1 MIRPYRTLKLPR
13 VTLKYNRRHD
23 ASATHPSAV
32 EVYIT
37 YDGKVKIFSTGLFL
51 LPSEWSRGRVV
62 ARMDSLQKNQWLD
75 QLMIDISKVINKM
88 VEEKKI
94 DIFAIPRRLNELRVS
109 DIDLFD
115 FMKKRAE
122 IRCYG
127 KADDSIE
134 RYHRFLRRFKE
145 WGKITSLDDLTE
157 RNVIELDKYLID
169 RGMVA
174 KSRWNN
180 WHRFLNSF
188 IMDAI
193 DEGYIQKNPYKW
205 VNIDRGDGNT
215 GIENYLTVEELRQL
229 SDAQMLSDRLER
241 VRDLFVFQCHTCLA
255 YKDLKDFKP
264 SNIEDVDG
272 QQVYRGKRGKT
283 GVEFTIPLLPKALEI
298 LEKYDRRLP
307 VISNVKYNKY
317 VKEVAEAA
325 ELEKKLTTHWA
336 RHTGATMLLNAG
348 VPMQVVSK
356 VCGHSSTKM
365 TERVYA
371 KLLDKTVIEA
381 VAKVEDK
388 L

>member
-1 MIRPYRTLKLPR
+1 MHYRDPLRLPN
-13 VTLKYNRRHD
+13 VSIKWNRRHN
-23 ASATHPSAV
+23 ASSTHPSAV

-37 YDGKVKIFSTGLFL
+37 YDGKVKIFSTGLCL
-51 LPSEWSRGRVV
+51 LPSEWNKGRVTGRV
-62 ARMDSLQKNQWLD
+62 DALQLNQYLD
-75 QLMIDISKVINKM
+75 QLLIDIWKVINKM
-88 VEEKKI
+88 VEEKRI
-94 DIFAIPRRLNELRVS
+94 NIFAIPRRLNELRVS

-115 FMKKRAE
+115 FMRKRAE

-215 GIENYLTVEELRQL
+215 GIENYITVEELRQL
-229 SDAQMLSDRLER
+229 EEAQMPSDRLER
-241 VRDLFVFQCHTCLA
+241 VRDVFVFQCHTCLA
-255 YKDLKDFKP
+255 YKDLKNFKA
-264 SNIEDVDG
+264 SDIENVEG
-272 QQVYRGKRGKT
+272 QQVYRGKRGKS
-283 GVEFTIPLLPKALEI
+283 GIEFTIPLLPKALEI
-298 LEKYDRRLP
+298 LAKYDSQLP

-325 ELEKKLTTHWA
+325 GINKKLTTHWA

-381 VAKVEDK
+381 VQKVEDK
-388 L
+388 I

>member
-1 MIRPYRTLKLPR
+1 MHYRDPLRLPN
-13 VTLKYNRRHD
+13 VSIKWNRRHN
-23 ASATHPSAV
+23 ASSTHPSAV

-37 YDGKVKIFSTGLFL
+37 YDGKVKIFSTGLCL
-51 LPSEWSRGRVV
+51 LPSEWNKGRVTGRV
-62 ARMDSLQKNQWLD
+62 DALQLNQYLD
-75 QLMIDISKVINKM
+75 QLLIDIWKVINKM
-88 VEEKKI
+88 VEEKRI
-94 DIFAIPRRLNELRVS
+94 NIFAIPRRLNELRVS

-115 FMKKRAE
+115 FMRKRAE

-229 SDAQMLSDRLER
+229 ADAQMPSDRLER
-241 VRDLFVFQCHTCLA
+241 VRDVFVFQCHTCLA
-255 YKDLKDFKP
+255 YKDLKNFKA
-264 SNIEDVDG
+264 SDIENVEG
-272 QQVYRGKRGKT
+272 QQVYRGKRGKS
-283 GVEFTIPLLPKALEI
+283 GIEFTIPLLPKALEI
-298 LEKYDRRLP
+298 LAKYDSQLP

-325 ELEKKLTTHWA
+325 GINKKLTTHWA

-381 VAKVEDK
+381 VQKVEDK
-388 L
+388 I

>member
-1 MIRPYRTLKLPR
+1 M
-13 VTLKYNRRHD
+13 
-23 ASATHPSAV
+23 
-32 EVYIT
+32 
-37 YDGKVKIFSTGLFL
+37 L
-51 LPSEWSRGRVV
+51 LPKHWSKGLIVNRTDCVQLN
-62 ARMDSLQKNQWLD
+62 DYLD
-75 QLMIDISKVINKM
+75 QLKRDIWTIINQMID
-88 VEEKKI
+88 EKRI
-94 DIFAIPRRLNELRVS
+94 DVKAIPGRLKNLRVK
-109 DIDLFD
+109 DIDLFEY
-115 FMKKRAE
+115 MRKRAE

-134 RYHRFLRRFKE
+134 RYNRFLRRFKE

-157 RNVIELDKYLID
+157 RNVIELDKYLIE

-193 DEGYIQKNPYKW
+193 DDGYIQKNPYKW

-215 GIENYLTVEELRQL
+215 GIDNYLSLEELRQL
-229 SDAQMLSDRLER
+229 SDALMPSERLER
-241 VRDLFVFQCHTCLA
+241 VRDIFLFQCYTCLA

-264 SNIEDVDG
+264 SNIEDIDG

-298 LEKYDRRLP
+298 LEKYDRKLP

-317 VKEVAEAA
+317 VKEVAETA
-325 ELEKKLTTHWA
+325 ELKKKLTTHWA

-381 VAKVEDK
+381 VTKVENK
-388 L
+388 LNTQVPEGHEKNE

>member
-1 MIRPYRTLKLPR
+1 MRKRDSLKIPN
-13 VTLKYNRRHD
+13 VSIKWNRRHD

-32 EVYIT
+32 EIYIT
-37 YDGKVKIFSTGLFL
+37 YDGKVKIFSTGLCL
-51 LPSEWSRGRVV
+51 LPGEWNKGRVTGRV
-62 ARMDSLQKNQWLD
+62 DALQLNQYLD
-75 QLMIDISKVINKM
+75 QLIIDIWKVINKM
-88 VEEKKI
+88 VEEKRI
-94 DIFAIPRRLNELRVS
+94 DIFSIPMRLKKLRVS
-109 DIDLFD
+109 DIDLFE
-115 FMKKRAE
+115 FMRKRSE

-134 RYHRFLRRFKE
+134 RYHRFLRRFKD
-145 WGKITSLDDLTE
+145 WGKITSLNDLTE
-157 RNVIELDKYLID
+157 KNVIELDKYLIEKK
-169 RGMVA
+169 MVA
-174 KSRWNN
+174 KSRWNS

-215 GIENYLTVEELRQL
+215 GIDNYLTSEELRQL
-229 SDAQMLSDRLER
+229 SEAQMPSDRLER
-241 VRDLFVFQCHTCLA
+241 VRDIFVFQCHTCLA
-255 YKDLKDFKP
+255 YKDLKDFKT
-264 SNIEDVDG
+264 SNIENVDG

-283 GVEFTIPLLPKALEI
+283 GIEFTIPLLPKALEI
-298 LEKYDRRLP
+298 LAKYDSQLP

-325 ELEKKLTTHWA
+325 GIDKKLTTHWA

-381 VAKVEDK
+381 VQKVK
-388 L
+388 GNII